1 MSGQSTDA
9 ENAKALPSVANRSD
23 SVRKSSRPLQS
34 IAADQFET
42 TSIEKAVGDMAP
54 TSSRKGKPTAL

>member
-1 MSGQSTDA
+1 MSGQSTDE
-9 ENAKALPSVANRSD
+9 ENARALPSVANRSD

-42 TSIEKAVGDMAP
+42 TSIEKAVGDAIVSG
-54 TSSRKGKPTAL
+54 TRKGKPTAL